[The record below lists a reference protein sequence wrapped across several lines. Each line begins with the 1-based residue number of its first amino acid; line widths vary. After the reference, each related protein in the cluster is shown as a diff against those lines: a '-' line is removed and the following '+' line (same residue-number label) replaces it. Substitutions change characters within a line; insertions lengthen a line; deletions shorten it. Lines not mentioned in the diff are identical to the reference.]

1 MWRGKEAGLVR
12 RVRSLLGDSMPEAP
26 TQLSQYFHFGTFE
39 VDLRLRELRKQGLK
53 VKLQDKPFNML
64 ALLLEQAGEIVTRED
79 LRGRLWPSDTFVDFD
94 ANLNTTLN
102 KLRRALG
109 DSADNPRFIETLPRH
124 GYRFIAP
131 VEAAAT
137 DTEPKVAPA
146 GTIPTPTTS
155 LVSVAS
161 PGHQRLRGWMRSYA
175 AIVSAIMVAVTASV
189 LLTILTIRWTVVRQS
204 RSTTERTM
212 LLVLP
217 FEDLSGDSG
226 QEYFADGLT
235 DEIITELGHVRP
247 DRLGVIARTSAM
259 QYKHTRE
266 PLRDIARGLG
276 VDYVLEGSVLRAGG
290 GVRVTARLIQ
300 SSDQT
305 ELWTES
311 YERATPDV
319 LALQRDVVDRI
330 AQSLAIELVP
340 RGNAAGGRAAA
351 VNPEAYEDYLKGR
364 YYWNKRTADGLEKGL
379 GYFQQAIQ
387 IDPHYA
393 QAYAGLAESYL
404 VAAGW
409 EGWMVPWQEA
419 LPKAREAA
427 KKALELDS
435 SLGSAHA
442 CLAYI
447 IWENEWDWRRAE
459 EEFKRAI
466 ELDPGYA
473 TAHQWYAEFLAAMG
487 RPQEALAESLTAR
500 RLDPLSL
507 IINAEVGYVYYYAR
521 KYDETIDACRKTL
534 EMDANFPPAHVF
546 LSWAYVQKGLE
557 KQAVEEREKA
567 LVLQGMD
574 KEKASG
580 FSRAYARGGLSAARR
595 WALEQM
601 RPGGSEYVSF
611 YGAAGLCAGLRERD
625 QAFYWLEECYR
636 RHDTG
641 LRWIKVDPKLDP
653 LRSDPRF
660 DSLLQRL
667 HLVP

>member
-1 MWRGKEAGLVR
+1 
-12 RVRSLLGDSMPEAP
+12 MPEAS
-26 TQLSQYFHFGTFE
+26 TQSSQCFNFGTFE

-53 VKLQDKPFNML
+53 VKLQDKPLMVL

-79 LRGRLWPSDTFVDFD
+79 LRRRLWPSDTFVDFD

-131 VEAAAT
+131 VEAVAAG
-137 DTEPKVAPA
+137 TEPKVAA
-146 GTIPTPTTS
+146 TGTIPPPQATS
-155 LVSVAS
+155 LVPAGS
-161 PGHQRLRGWMRSYA
+161 PARQRLWDWMRSHAVA
-175 AIVSAIMVAVTASV
+175 ASAIMLAVIVLV
-189 LLTILTIRWTVVRQS
+189 LLTIKWTVVRQS
-204 RSTTERTM
+204 RRATEKTM

-235 DEIITELGHVRP
+235 DAMITELGHLRP

-259 QYKHTRE
+259 QYKHSGKR
-266 PLRDIARGLG
+266 LRDIARDVG
-276 VDYVLEGSVLRAGG
+276 VDYVLEGSVMRAAG

-330 AQSLAIELVP
+330 AHSLAIELLP
-340 RGNAAGGRAAA
+340 RGNAPGGRAAA
-351 VNPEAYEDYLKGR
+351 VNPEAYEAYLKGR
-364 YYWNKRTADGLEKGL
+364 YYWNKRTADGLQKGL

-387 IDPHYA
+387 IDPRYA

-409 EGWMVPWQEA
+409 EDWMGPWHEA
-419 LPKAREAA
+419 IPKAREAA

-442 CLAYI
+442 SLAYI
-447 IWENEWDWRRAE
+447 IWEDELDWRRAE

-487 RPQEALAESLTAR
+487 RPQEALAESMTAR

-507 IINAEVGYVYYYAR
+507 IINAEVGYIYYYAR

-534 EMDANFPPAHVF
+534 EMDTNFPPAHVF

-557 KQAVEEREKA
+557 KEAVEERERA

-574 KEKASG
+574 KEKAAG

-601 RPGGSEYVSF
+601 GPQGSEYVTP
-611 YGAAGLCAGLRERD
+611 YGAAVLCAGLRERD
-625 QAFYWLEECYR
+625 QAFYWLEESIR

-660 DSLLQRL
+660 DSLLHRL
-667 HLVP
+667 HLLP

>member
-1 MWRGKEAGLVR
+1 
-12 RVRSLLGDSMPEAP
+12 MPEAP
-26 TQLSQYFHFGTFE
+26 TQLSQCFHFGTFE

-53 VKLQDKPFNML
+53 VKLQDKPLMML

-79 LRGRLWPSDTFVDFD
+79 LRRRLWPSDTFVDFD

-131 VEAAAT
+131 VEAVATGTEPPVAAT
-137 DTEPKVAPA
+137 
-146 GTIPTPTTS
+146 GTSPPQATS
-155 LVSVAS
+155 LVSALS
-161 PGHQRLRGWMRSYA
+161 PKRQGLWGPGPWMRSHA
-175 AIVSAIMVAVTASV
+175 APTWAIMLAVMAAV
-189 LLTILTIRWTVVRQS
+189 LLIIRWAVVHQS
-204 RSTTERTM
+204 RPSTGKTM

-235 DEIITELGHVRP
+235 DEIITELGHLRP
-247 DRLGVIARTSAM
+247 ERLGVIARTSSM
-259 QYKHTRE
+259 QFKHTRK
-266 PLRDIARGLG
+266 PLRDIARDVG
-276 VDYVLEGSVLRAGG
+276 VDYVLEGSVMRAGG

-305 ELWTES
+305 ELWTET

-319 LALQRDVVDRI
+319 LALQRDVVVRI
-330 AQSLAIELVP
+330 AQSLAIELLP
-340 RGNAAGGRAAA
+340 NGKAPGGRARA
-351 VNPEAYEDYLKGR
+351 VSPEAYEAYLKGR
-364 YYWNKRTADGLEKGL
+364 YYWNKRTADGLEKGVA
-379 GYFQQAIQ
+379 YFQRAIQ
-387 IDPHYA
+387 IDPGYA

-409 EGWMVPWQEA
+409 EDWMAPWREA
-419 LPKAREAA
+419 IPKAREAA

-447 IWENEWDWRRAE
+447 IWEDELDQRHAE

-473 TAHQWYAEFLAAMG
+473 TAHQWYAEFLTAMG
-487 RPQEALAESLTAR
+487 RYEDALAESRTALK
-500 RLDPLSL
+500 LDPLSL

-521 KYDETIDACRKTL
+521 KYDETIEACRKTL
-534 EMDANFPPAHVF
+534 EMDPNFPPAHVF
-546 LSWAYVQKGLE
+546 LSWAYVQKGLT
-557 KQAVEEREKA
+557 KQAVEERERA
-567 LVLQGMD
+567 LVLDGMD
-574 KEKASG
+574 KEQAAG

-601 RPGGSEYVSF
+601 RPQGSEYVTP
-611 YGAAGLCAGLRERD
+611 YGAATLCAGLGERD
-625 QAFYWLEECYR
+625 QAFHWLEECYR
-636 RHDTG
+636 RHDTS
-641 LRWIKVDPKLDP
+641 LRWMKVDPKLDP

-660 DSLLQRL
+660 DSLLHRL

>member
-1 MWRGKEAGLVR
+1 
-12 RVRSLLGDSMPEAP
+12 MPEAP
-26 TQLSQYFHFGTFE
+26 TQSSQCFYFGTFE

-53 VKLQDKPFNML
+53 VKLQDKPLEML
-64 ALLLEQAGEIVTRED
+64 ARLLEQAGDIVTRED
-79 LRGRLWPSDTFVDFD
+79 LRRRLWPSDTFVDFD

-109 DSADNPRFIETLPRH
+109 DSADNPRFIETLPRQ

-131 VEAAAT
+131 VEAVSAA
-137 DTEPKVAPA
+137 TEPKLAA
-146 GTIPTPTTS
+146 TGTIPPPLATS
-155 LVSVAS
+155 LVSADS
-161 PGHQRLRGWMRSYA
+161 NGRQRLWGQGLWGWIRSHA
-175 AIVSAIMVAVTASV
+175 ATDSAIVLAVIASV
-189 LLTILTIRWTVVRQS
+189 LLIMRLVAIRHS
-204 RSTTERTM
+204 RSATEKTM

-235 DEIITELGHVRP
+235 DEIITELGHLRP

-259 QYKHTRE
+259 QYRHTRK
-266 PLRDIARGLG
+266 PLRDIARDVG
-276 VDYVLEGSVLRAGG
+276 VDYVLEGSVMRAGG

-311 YERATPDV
+311 YERATLDV

-330 AQSLAIELVP
+330 AQSLAIELLP
-340 RGNAAGGRAAA
+340 NGNASGGRAAT
-351 VNPEAYEDYLKGR
+351 VNPEAYEAYLKGR
-364 YYWNKRTADGLEKGL
+364 YYWNKRTADGLQKGL

-387 IDPHYA
+387 IDPRYA

-435 SLGSAHA
+435 SLGSPHA
-442 CLAYI
+442 SLAYI
-447 IWENEWDWRRAE
+447 IWEDELDWRRAE

-487 RPQEALAESLTAR
+487 RPQEALAESMTAR

-546 LSWAYVQKGLE
+546 LSWAYVQKGLV

-580 FSRAYARGGLSAARR
+580 FSRAYARGGLSGARR

-611 YGAAGLCAGLRERD
+611 YGAAGLCAGLGERD
-625 QAFYWLEECYR
+625 QAFYWLEECVR

-660 DSLLQRL
+660 DSLLHRL
-667 HLVP
+667 HLVR

>member
-1 MWRGKEAGLVR
+1 
-12 RVRSLLGDSMPEAP
+12 MPEAP
-26 TQLSQYFHFGTFE
+26 TQSSQCFYFGTFE

-53 VKLQDKPFNML
+53 VKLQDKPLNVL

-79 LRGRLWPSDTFVDFD
+79 LRRRLWPSDTFVDFD

-131 VEAAAT
+131 VEAMAAG
-137 DTEPKVAPA
+137 TEPKVAA
-146 GTIPTPTTS
+146 TGTIPPPRATS
-155 LVSVAS
+155 LVSAAS
-161 PGHQRLRGWMRSYA
+161 PGRQRLWGHGLWGWMRRRA
-175 AIVSAIMVAVTASV
+175 AIASV
-189 LLTILTIRWTVVRQS
+189 IVLTVIALALLTIRWAVRRQS
-204 RSTTERTM
+204 RPATEKTM

-235 DEIITELGHVRP
+235 DEMITELGHLRP

-259 QYKHTRE
+259 QYKHTRK
-266 PLRDIARGLG
+266 PLRDIARDVG

-311 YERATPDV
+311 YERATPGV

-330 AQSLAIELVP
+330 AQSLAIELLP
-340 RGNAAGGRAAA
+340 RGNAPGRAAA
-351 VNPEAYEDYLKGR
+351 VNPEAYEAYLKGR
-364 YYWNKRTADGLEKGL
+364 YYWNKRTADGLQKGL
-379 GYFQQAIQ
+379 GYFQQAIE
-387 IDPHYA
+387 IDPRYA
-393 QAYAGLAESYL
+393 QAYAGMAESYL

-409 EGWMVPWQEA
+409 EGWMVPWREA
-419 LPKAREAA
+419 IPKAREAA

-442 CLAYI
+442 ALAYI
-447 IWENEWDWRRAE
+447 IWEDELDWRRAE

-487 RPQEALAESLTAR
+487 RSQEALAESMTAR

-521 KYDETIDACRKTL
+521 KYDETVDACRKTL

-557 KQAVEEREKA
+557 KQAVEERERA

-574 KEKASG
+574 KEKAAG

-611 YGAAGLCAGLRERD
+611 YGAAGLCAGLGERD
-625 QAFYWLEECYR
+625 QAFYWLEECVR

-660 DSLLQRL
+660 GSLLHRL

>member
-1 MWRGKEAGLVR
+1 
-12 RVRSLLGDSMPEAP
+12 MPEAP
-26 TQLSQYFHFGTFE
+26 TQLSQCFHFGTFE

-53 VKLQDKPFNML
+53 VKVQDKPFEVL
-64 ALLLEQAGEIVTRED
+64 ALLLEQAGETVTRED
-79 LRGRLWPSDTFVDFD
+79 LRRRLWPSDTFVDFD

-131 VEAAAT
+131 VEAVAAG
-137 DTEPKVAPA
+137 TEPKVAA
-146 GTIPTPTTS
+146 TGTIPPPATS
-155 LVSVAS
+155 LVPAAF
-161 PGHQRLRGWMRSYA
+161 PRGQRLSGWMRSHA
-175 AIVSAIMVAVTASV
+175 AIESAIMLAVIASV
-189 LLTILTIRWTVVRQS
+189 LLTIRWAVVRQS
-204 RSTTERTM
+204 RSVTGRTM

-235 DEIITELGHVRP
+235 DEIITELGRLRS
-247 DRLGVIARTSAM
+247 DRLAVIARTSAM
-259 QYKHTRE
+259 QYKHTRK
-266 PLRDIARGLG
+266 PLRDIARDVG

-330 AQSLAIELVP
+330 AQSLVIELLP
-340 RGNAAGGRAAA
+340 NGNAPGGRAAA
-351 VNPEAYEDYLKGR
+351 VNPEAYEAYLKGR
-364 YYWNKRTADGLEKGL
+364 YYWNKRTADGLQKGL
-379 GYFQQAIQ
+379 AYFQQAIQ
-387 IDPHYA
+387 IDPRYA
-393 QAYAGLAESYL
+393 QAYAGMAESYL

-409 EGWMVPWQEA
+409 EDWMVPWREA
-419 LPKAREAA
+419 IPKAREAA

-435 SLGSAHA
+435 SLGGAHA
-442 CLAYI
+442 SLAYI
-447 IWENEWDWRRAE
+447 IWEDELDWRRAE

-473 TAHQWYAEFLAAMG
+473 TAHQWYAEFLTGMG
-487 RPQEALAESLTAR
+487 RYEDALAESRTALK
-500 RLDPLSL
+500 LDPLSL

-534 EMDANFPPAHVF
+534 EMDPNFPPAHVF
-546 LSWAYVQKGLE
+546 LSWAYVQKGLT
-557 KQAVEEREKA
+557 KQAVEERERA
-567 LVLQGMD
+567 LVLDGMD
-574 KEKASG
+574 KEQAAG

-601 RPGGSEYVSF
+601 RPQGSEYVAP
-611 YGAAGLCAGLRERD
+611 YGAATLCAGLGERD
-625 QAFYWLEECYR
+625 QAFHWLEESYR
-636 RHDTG
+636 RHDTS
-641 LRWIKVDPKLDP
+641 LRWMRVDPKLDP

-660 DSLLQRL
+660 DGLLQRL
-667 HLVP
+667 HLGP

>member
-1 MWRGKEAGLVR
+1 
-12 RVRSLLGDSMPEAP
+12 MPEAP
-26 TQLSQYFHFGTFE
+26 TQLSQCFHFGTFE

-53 VKLQDKPFNML
+53 VKVQDKPFEVL
-64 ALLLEQAGEIVTRED
+64 ALLLEQAGETVTRED
-79 LRGRLWPSDTFVDFD
+79 LRRRLWPSDTFVDFD

-131 VEAAAT
+131 VEAVAAG
-137 DTEPKVAPA
+137 TEPKVAA
-146 GTIPTPTTS
+146 TGTIPPPATS
-155 LVSVAS
+155 LVPAAF
-161 PGHQRLRGWMRSYA
+161 PRGQRLSGWMRSHA
-175 AIVSAIMVAVTASV
+175 AIESAIMLAVIASV
-189 LLTILTIRWTVVRQS
+189 LLTIRWAVVRQS
-204 RSTTERTM
+204 RSVTGRTM

-235 DEIITELGHVRP
+235 DEIITELGRLRS

-259 QYKHTRE
+259 QYKHTRK
-266 PLRDIARGLG
+266 PLRDIARDVG

-330 AQSLAIELVP
+330 AQSLVIELLP
-340 RGNAAGGRAAA
+340 NGNAPGGRAAA
-351 VNPEAYEDYLKGR
+351 VNPEAYEAYLKGR
-364 YYWNKRTADGLEKGL
+364 YYWNKRTADGLQKGL
-379 GYFQQAIQ
+379 AYFQQAIQ
-387 IDPHYA
+387 IDPRYA
-393 QAYAGLAESYL
+393 QAYAGMAESYL
-404 VAAGW
+404 VAASS
-409 EGWMVPWQEA
+409 EGGMVPWREA
-419 LPKAREAA
+419 IPKAREAA
-427 KKALELDS
+427 KKALELDG

-442 CLAYI
+442 SLAYI
-447 IWENEWDWRRAE
+447 IWEDELNWRRAE

-473 TAHQWYAEFLAAMG
+473 TAHQWYAEFLAGMG
-487 RPQEALAESLTAR
+487 RHEEALAESMTAR

-507 IINAEVGYVYYYAR
+507 IINAEIGYVYYYAR

-534 EMDANFPPAHVF
+534 EMDNNFPPAHVF
-546 LSWAYVQKGLE
+546 LSWAYLQKGLE
-557 KQAVEEREKA
+557 AQAVEEREKG
-567 LVLQGMD
+567 LVLQGID
-574 KEKASG
+574 NEKAAG
-580 FSRAYARGGLSAARR
+580 FSRAYARGGLSGARR
-595 WALEQM
+595 WALDQM
-601 RPGGSEYVSF
+601 LLKGPENARP
-611 YGAAGLCAGLRERD
+611 YGAAVLCAGLRESD
-625 QAFYWLEECYR
+625 QAFYWLEECFR

-660 DSLLQRL
+660 DSLLHRL

>member
-1 MWRGKEAGLVR
+1 
-12 RVRSLLGDSMPEAP
+12 MPEVP
-26 TQLSQYFHFGTFE
+26 TQSSQCFYFGTFE

-53 VKLQDKPFNML
+53 VKLQDKPLEVL

-79 LRGRLWPSDTFVDFD
+79 LRRRLWPSDTFVDFD

-131 VEAAAT
+131 VEAVAAG
-137 DTEPKVAPA
+137 TEPEVAA
-146 GTIPTPTTS
+146 AETIPPQATS
-155 LVSVAS
+155 LVSAAS
-161 PGHQRLRGWMRSYA
+161 PGRQGLWGWMRSRA
-175 AIVSAIMVAVTASV
+175 ATETAITLAVFASV
-189 LLTILTIRWTVVRQS
+189 LVTIRWAVVRQT
-204 RSTTERTM
+204 RSATGKTM

-235 DEIITELGHVRP
+235 DEIITELGRLRP

-259 QYKHTRE
+259 QYKHTSK
-266 PLRDIARGLG
+266 PLRDIARDVG

-290 GVRVTARLIQ
+290 AVRVTARLIQ

-319 LALQRDVVDRI
+319 LALQRDVVNRI
-330 AQSLAIELVP
+330 AQSLAIELLP
-340 RGNAAGGRAAA
+340 HGNAPENRAAA
-351 VNPEAYEDYLKGR
+351 VNPEAYEAYLKGR

-387 IDPHYA
+387 IDPDYA

-409 EGWMVPWQEA
+409 EDWMAPWREA

-427 KKALELDS
+427 KKALEIDS

-447 IWENEWDWRRAE
+447 IWEDEWDWRRAE

-473 TAHQWYAEFLAAMG
+473 TAHQWYAEFLTGMG
-487 RPQEALAESLTAR
+487 RYEDALAESRTALK
-500 RLDPLSL
+500 LDPLSL

-534 EMDANFPPAHVF
+534 EMDPNFPPAHVF
-546 LSWAYVQKGLE
+546 LSWAYVQKGLT
-557 KQAVEEREKA
+557 KQAVEERERA
-567 LVLQGMD
+567 LILDGMD
-574 KEKASG
+574 KEQAAG

-601 RPGGSEYVSF
+601 RPQGSEYVTP
-611 YGAAGLCAGLRERD
+611 YGAATLCAGLGERD
-625 QAFYWLEECYR
+625 QAFHWLEECYR
-636 RHDTG
+636 RHDTS

-667 HLVP
+667 HLLP